1 MVTEVDDQEFAD
13 GSSTQMSGIHFNDDG
28 TKMFLL
34 YQGGSH
40 GDDHMYINQYNLS
53 TPYDISTGTYA
64 GDSARCY
71 LDYGDGTGSGT
82 NRIFDLEFSS
92 DGLKLFTVYGSANNV
107 GGADLDGIY
116 RFDLTSAYDISTC
129 SFAQTTTDLDSD
141 DLQDGS
147 LAGDRDG
154 DTDAKQQKR
163 NRSHGINFN
172 EDGTKVFISY
182 KGTEADTSAGRILEY
197 NLSTPYDVTT
207 LTLNTNAGIRI
218 GSGTNNYM
226 TMTFGLNGKRI
237 FMVDHNADYT
247 VTQITIGSSFDL
259 SSSSTTDG
267 TVNLNTLT
275 SSNVSQPRGIAFSA
289 SGLKMFITV
298 DSSGGRSSEDVFEYD
313 LACPFN
319 IISGSCPSITENS
332 DRTGIAE
339 AQIMIAKRTI
349 DHSTKSALHRLEWIR
364 RNKDNQ
370 NLTNLDNFN
379 TAIISDNP
387 MLNYWVKKFPDKL
400 VAVNEAV
407 EGGRSI
413 TIGREYKKGNKNSN
427 NLDNFNTAIK
437 SDNPLLN
444 SWLNKLPEKIYSQVS
459 LGEKKT
465 IKTKNKN
472 WSYWSHGD
480 ISFGRKGDTATS
492 KPKEIR
498 VSGLMFGADKK
509 INNNKFVGAAIRFGK
524 GEIENI
530 SPGGIELDTESLTLN
545 LYSTLSIYNNSN
557 LNALFG
563 VSLLRI
569 DQLLSN
575 EITGER
581 NGKQVFTAFNLE
593 SKDSYGNFN
602 IRPTGKFEFGVTQ
615 FSEYTDFGTSSTNS
629 QDTYDSLTFK
639 TGNIAAGFKFDN
651 FIDIN
656 DGKLNRNGSL
666 EYIQDL
672 TSNID
677 YNFKNNSDNVSVT
690 KTAETHSINNIK
702 GNLGFEIL
710 YESGYTF
717 ALNYERFQGLDYSS
731 HQDSIFFKFGHI
743 REEDSEFA
751 FNYKPLQNNQM
762 ELSYV
767 KDVNGFDI
775 TFGSNYTL
783 MSAIPDYGAR
793 LEISNKF

>member
-1 MVTEVDDQEFAD
+1 MRLLIILFLLLNLTVAKAAD
-13 GSSTQMSGIHFNDDG
+13 VLPTYVRSATAIDGGGQPIGIELNPDG
-28 TKMFLL
+28 TKVFFARFASGASL
-34 YQGGSH
+34 YQYTLTTPFDISTIDTSTEVTLNLNAGSDDLDSTDVEGFTFN
-40 GDDHMYINQYNLS
+40 GDGTKVYAIDYKGNMNVHTLS
-53 TPYDISTGTYA
+53 TPYDFSDFTQDADDGHDWNTY
-64 GDSARCY
+64 
-71 LDYGDGTGSGT
+71 LTPGDG
-82 NRIFDLEFSS
+82 NIRPHDI
-92 DGLKLFTVYGSANNV
+92 
-107 GGADLDGIY
+107 
-116 RFDLTSAYDISTC
+116 RFNS
-129 SFAQTTTDLDSD
+129 
-141 DLQDGS
+141 
-147 LAGDRDG
+147 
-154 DTDAKQQKR
+154 
-163 NRSHGINFN
+163 
-172 EDGTKVFISY
+172 DGTKMYLHEATHTHDPVAIVEYHLATPYLPGSATKTEEFDVDPQVSAVVQDFDFDDDGTRMYVVTSSGSNGNHNLAVY
-182 KGTEADTSAGRILEY
+182 K
-197 NLSTPYDVTT
+197 LSTGFDVTT
-207 LTLNTNAGIRI
+207 ATHVGTMSNFFNADRTEGGTPAGIHFAKD
-218 GSGTNNYM
+218 GMKFYQVT
-226 TMTFGLNGKRI
+226 
-237 FMVDHNADYT
+237 YT
-247 VTQITIGSSFDL
+247 
-259 SSSSTTDG
+259 
-267 TVNLNTLT
+267 
-275 SSNVSQPRGIAFSA
+275 SNEIH
-289 SGLKMFITV
+289 
-298 DSSGGRSSEDVFEYD
+298 EYD
-313 LACPFN
+313 L
-319 IISGSCPSITENS
+319 SCPYGIVICEADSISNV
-332 DRTGIAE
+332 G
-339 AQIMIAKRTI
+339 AQVEFAKHVIQQNT
-349 DHSTKSALHRLEWIR
+349 STVFKRFEWLR
-364 RNKDNQ
+364 RNEGKNYLNSNNI
-370 NLTNLDNFN
+370 NLNIYNPVLSSLKKQLKSSFSDS
-379 TAIISDNP
+379 AIISIGFNE
-387 MLNYWVKKFPDKL
+387 KK
-400 VAVNEAV
+400 
-407 EGGRSI
+407 
-413 TIGREYKKGNKNSN
+413 
-427 NLDNFNTAIK
+427 
-437 SDNPLLN
+437 
-444 SWLNKLPEKIYSQVS
+444 YSQVS
-459 LGEKKT
+459 LVEKKN
-465 IKTKNKN
+465 KKSKNKN

-492 KPKEIR
+492 KPNEIR

-530 SPGGIELDTESLTLN
+530 SPNGIKLDNESLTLN
-545 LYSTLSIYNNSN
+545 LYSTLPINNNSN

-581 NGKQVFTAFNLE
+581 NGKQVFTAINMQ
-593 SKDSYGNFN
+593 SKDGYGDFN
-602 IRPTGKFEFGVTQ
+602 IRPTGTFEFGVTQ
-615 FSEYTDFGTSSTNS
+615 FSNYTDFGTSSTNS

-743 REEDSEFA
+743 REEESEFA

-783 MSAIPDYGAR
+783 MSEIPEYAAN
-793 LEISNKF
+793 LEVSNTF

>member
-1 MVTEVDDQEFAD
+1 MRLLIILFLLLNLTVAKAAD
-13 GSSTQMSGIHFNDDG
+13 VLPTYVRSATAIDGGGQPIGIELNPDG
-28 TKMFLL
+28 TKVFFARFASGASL
-34 YQGGSH
+34 YQYTLTTPFDISTIDTSTEVTLNLNAGSDDLDSTDVEGFTFN
-40 GDDHMYINQYNLS
+40 GDGTKVYAIDYKGNMNVHTLS
-53 TPYDISTGTYA
+53 TPYDFSDFTQDADDGHDWNTY
-64 GDSARCY
+64 
-71 LDYGDGTGSGT
+71 LTPGDG
-82 NRIFDLEFSS
+82 NIRPHDI
-92 DGLKLFTVYGSANNV
+92 
-107 GGADLDGIY
+107 
-116 RFDLTSAYDISTC
+116 RFNS
-129 SFAQTTTDLDSD
+129 
-141 DLQDGS
+141 
-147 LAGDRDG
+147 
-154 DTDAKQQKR
+154 
-163 NRSHGINFN
+163 
-172 EDGTKVFISY
+172 DGTKMYLHEATHTHDPVAIVEYHLATPYLPGSATKTEEFDVDPQVSAVVQDFDFDDDGTRMYVVTSSGSNGNHNLAVY
-182 KGTEADTSAGRILEY
+182 K
-197 NLSTPYDVTT
+197 LSTGFDVTT
-207 LTLNTNAGIRI
+207 ATHVGTMSNFFNADRTEGGTPAGIHFAKD
-218 GSGTNNYM
+218 GMKFYQVT
-226 TMTFGLNGKRI
+226 
-237 FMVDHNADYT
+237 YT
-247 VTQITIGSSFDL
+247 
-259 SSSSTTDG
+259 
-267 TVNLNTLT
+267 
-275 SSNVSQPRGIAFSA
+275 SNEIH
-289 SGLKMFITV
+289 
-298 DSSGGRSSEDVFEYD
+298 EYD
-313 LACPFN
+313 L
-319 IISGSCPSITENS
+319 SCPYGIVICEADSISNV
-332 DRTGIAE
+332 G
-339 AQIMIAKRTI
+339 AQVEFAKHVIQQNT
-349 DHSTKSALHRLEWIR
+349 STVFKRFEWLR
-364 RNKDNQ
+364 RNEGKNYLNSNNI
-370 NLTNLDNFN
+370 NLNIYNPVLSSLKKQLKSSFSDS
-379 TAIISDNP
+379 AIISIGFNE
-387 MLNYWVKKFPDKL
+387 KK
-400 VAVNEAV
+400 
-407 EGGRSI
+407 
-413 TIGREYKKGNKNSN
+413 
-427 NLDNFNTAIK
+427 
-437 SDNPLLN
+437 
-444 SWLNKLPEKIYSQVS
+444 YSQVS
-459 LGEKKT
+459 LVEKKN
-465 IKTKNKN
+465 KKSKNKN

-492 KPKEIR
+492 KPNEIR

-530 SPGGIELDTESLTLN
+530 SPNGIKLDNESLTLN
-545 LYSTLSIYNNSN
+545 LYSTLPINNNSN

-581 NGKQVFTAFNLE
+581 NGKQVFTAINMQ
-593 SKDSYGNFN
+593 SKDGYGDFN
-602 IRPTGKFEFGVTQ
+602 IRPTGTFEFGVTQ
-615 FSEYTDFGTSSTNS
+615 FSNYTDFGTSSTNS

-743 REEDSEFA
+743 REEESEFA

-783 MSAIPDYGAR
+783 MSAIPDYGASI
-793 LEISNKF
+793 EVSSTF

>member
-1 MVTEVDDQEFAD
+1 MRLLIILFLLLNLTVSKAAD
-13 GSSTQMSGIHFNDDG
+13 VLPTYVRSATAIDGGGQPIGVELNPDG
-28 TKMFLL
+28 TKVFFARYASGASL
-34 YQGGSH
+34 YQYTLTTPFDISSIDTSTEVTLNLNAGSDDLTAQRLEGFTFN
-40 GDDHMYINQYNLS
+40 GDGTKVFAIDFSGSMNVHTLS
-53 TPYDISTGTYA
+53 TPYDFSDFTQDADDGRTWTTYL
-64 GDSARCY
+64 SP
-71 LDYGDGTGSGT
+71 GDG
-82 NRIFDLEFSS
+82 NIRPHDI
-92 DGLKLFTVYGSANNV
+92 
-107 GGADLDGIY
+107 
-116 RFDLTSAYDISTC
+116 RFNS
-129 SFAQTTTDLDSD
+129 
-141 DLQDGS
+141 
-147 LAGDRDG
+147 
-154 DTDAKQQKR
+154 
-163 NRSHGINFN
+163 
-172 EDGTKVFISY
+172 DGTKMYLFEAVASANPVAIVEYHLSTPYLPNSATLGNEFDIQNYISTVVQDIDFDDDGTRMYSVESSGSNGNHNLNVY
-182 KGTEADTSAGRILEY
+182 KLSTGFDVSTATYVGTMANFFNADRTEGGTPAGIHFAKDGMKFYQVTYTSNEIHEY
-197 NLSTPYDVTT
+197 NLSCPYGIVICEADSISNVGAQVEFAKHVIQQ
-207 LTLNTNAGIRI
+207 NTSTVFKRFEWLRRNE
-218 GSGTNNYM
+218 
-226 TMTFGLNGKRI
+226 GK
-237 FMVDHNADYT
+237 N
-247 VTQITIGSSFDL
+247 
-259 SSSSTTDG
+259 
-267 TVNLNTLT
+267 NLN
-275 SSNVSQPRGIAFSA
+275 
-289 SGLKMFITV
+289 
-298 DSSGGRSSEDVFEYD
+298 
-313 LACPFN
+313 
-319 IISGSCPSITENS
+319 
-332 DRTGIAE
+332 
-339 AQIMIAKRTI
+339 
-349 DHSTKSALHRLEWIR
+349 
-364 RNKDNQ
+364 
-370 NLTNLDNFN
+370 NLTASIKLDN
-379 TAIISDNP
+379 P
-387 MLNYWVKKFPDKL
+387 LLNYWIKKLPTKI
-400 VAVNEAV
+400 VSVNGAV
-407 EGGRSI
+407 ENGRSI
-413 TIGREYKKGNKNSN
+413 TIGHENKNSN
-427 NLDNFNTAIK
+427 NLDNFTTAIK

-444 SWLNKLPEKIYSQVS
+444 SWMNKLLEKITARRAFLKEKSS
-459 LGEKKT
+459 KDKKT

-509 INNNKFVGAAIRFGK
+509 INNNEFVGAAIRFGK

-656 DGKLNRNGSL
+656 DGRLSRNGSL
-666 EYIQDL
+666 EYIRDL

-677 YNFKNNSDNVSVT
+677 YNFKNSSDNVSVT
-690 KTAETHSINNIK
+690 KTAETHSIHNIK

-743 REEDSEFA
+743 REEESEFA

-762 ELSYV
+762 ELSYI
-767 KDVNGFDI
+767 KDVNSFDVKVS
-775 TFGSNYTL
+775 SNYS
-783 MSAIPDYGAR
+783 MVSQIPDYGANI
-793 LEISNKF
+793 EVSSTF

>member
-1 MVTEVDDQEFAD
+1 MRLLIILFLLLNLTVSKAAD
-13 GSSTQMSGIHFNDDG
+13 VLPTYVRSATAIDGGGQPIGIELNPDG
-28 TKMFLL
+28 TKVFFARFASGASL
-34 YQGGSH
+34 YQYTLTTPFDISTIDTSTEVTLNLNAGSDDLDSTDVEGFTFN
-40 GDDHMYINQYNLS
+40 GDGTKVYAIDYKGNMNVHTLS
-53 TPYDISTGTYA
+53 TPYDFSDFTQDADDGHDWNTY
-64 GDSARCY
+64 
-71 LDYGDGTGSGT
+71 LTPGDG
-82 NRIFDLEFSS
+82 NIRPHDI
-92 DGLKLFTVYGSANNV
+92 
-107 GGADLDGIY
+107 
-116 RFDLTSAYDISTC
+116 RFNS
-129 SFAQTTTDLDSD
+129 
-141 DLQDGS
+141 
-147 LAGDRDG
+147 
-154 DTDAKQQKR
+154 
-163 NRSHGINFN
+163 
-172 EDGTKVFISY
+172 DGTKMYLHEATHTHDPVAIVEYHLATPYLPGSATKTEEFDVDPQVSAVVQDFDFDDDGTRMYVVTSSGSNGNHNLAVY
-182 KGTEADTSAGRILEY
+182 K
-197 NLSTPYDVTT
+197 LSTGFDVTT
-207 LTLNTNAGIRI
+207 ATHVGTMSNFFNADRTEGGTPAGIHFAKD
-218 GSGTNNYM
+218 GMKFYQVT
-226 TMTFGLNGKRI
+226 
-237 FMVDHNADYT
+237 YT
-247 VTQITIGSSFDL
+247 
-259 SSSSTTDG
+259 
-267 TVNLNTLT
+267 
-275 SSNVSQPRGIAFSA
+275 SNEIH
-289 SGLKMFITV
+289 
-298 DSSGGRSSEDVFEYD
+298 EYD
-313 LACPFN
+313 L
-319 IISGSCPSITENS
+319 SCPYGIVICEADSISNV
-332 DRTGIAE
+332 G
-339 AQIMIAKRTI
+339 AQVEFAKHVIQQNT
-349 DHSTKSALHRLEWIR
+349 STVFKRFEWLR
-364 RNKDNQ
+364 RNEGKN
-370 NLTNLDNFN
+370 NLNNFN
-379 TAIISDNP
+379 TAIQFYNP
-387 MLNYWVKKFPDKL
+387 LLNYWVKKFPDKL

-530 SPGGIELDTESLTLN
+530 SPNGIKLDNESLTLN
-545 LYSTLSIYNNSN
+545 LYSTLPINNNSN

-581 NGKQVFTAFNLE
+581 NGKQVFTAINMQ
-593 SKDSYGNFN
+593 SKDGYGDFN
-602 IRPTGKFEFGVTQ
+602 IRPTGTFEFGVTQ
-615 FSEYTDFGTSSTNS
+615 FSNYTDFGTSSTNS

-690 KTAETHSINNIK
+690 KTVETHSIHNIK

-775 TFGSNYTL
+775 KIISNYSL
-783 MSAIPDYGAR
+783 MKQIPDYGANI
-793 LEISNKF
+793 EVSNTF

>member
-1 MVTEVDDQEFAD
+1 MRLLIIFILFLTLNIAKAEVVSPTYVQTVA
-13 GSSTQMSGIHFNDDG
+13 SNVSMPSGIALSPDG
-28 TKMFLL
+28 TKIFMTSYANANLTQYSL
-34 YQGGSH
+34 TTAHDITTLDTSTSVTLNLGAGSDALGTAENKVQGFSFNNDGTKVFAIDQDGKLNAH
-40 GDDHMYINQYNLS
+40 TLS
-53 TPYDISTGTYA
+53 TPYDISNATQDADDGLVWDNNSTIYSTHGEDLEPHDITFNNDGTKMYLFDFWGYEVVVEYHLSTPFLTSSASLGNVLDLNDVNVKFLQDLRFDDDGTRMYLIDSGTGHGAWNFYVYKLSTGFDVSTATYVGKLA
-64 GDSARCY
+64 NFFDASGGQGTPLGMHFSEDGMKLYQVTYRGDSA
-71 LDYGDGTGSGT
+71 
-82 NRIFDLEFSS
+82 NKI
-92 DGLKLFTVYGSANNV
+92 
-107 GGADLDGIY
+107 
-116 RFDLTSAYDISTC
+116 
-129 SFAQTTTDLDSD
+129 
-141 DLQDGS
+141 
-147 LAGDRDG
+147 
-154 DTDAKQQKR
+154 
-163 NRSHGINFN
+163 H
-172 EDGTKVFISY
+172 
-182 KGTEADTSAGRILEY
+182 EY
-197 NLSTPYDVTT
+197 NLSCPYGIVICEADSISNVGAQVEFAKHVIQQ
-207 LTLNTNAGIRI
+207 NTSTVFKRFEWLRRNE
-218 GSGTNNYM
+218 
-226 TMTFGLNGKRI
+226 GK
-237 FMVDHNADYT
+237 N
-247 VTQITIGSSFDL
+247 
-259 SSSSTTDG
+259 
-267 TVNLNTLT
+267 NLN
-275 SSNVSQPRGIAFSA
+275 
-289 SGLKMFITV
+289 
-298 DSSGGRSSEDVFEYD
+298 
-313 LACPFN
+313 
-319 IISGSCPSITENS
+319 
-332 DRTGIAE
+332 
-339 AQIMIAKRTI
+339 
-349 DHSTKSALHRLEWIR
+349 
-364 RNKDNQ
+364 
-370 NLTNLDNFN
+370 NLTASIKLDN
-379 TAIISDNP
+379 P
-387 MLNYWVKKFPDKL
+387 LLNYWIKKLPTKI
-400 VAVNEAV
+400 VSVNDAV
-407 EGGRSI
+407 ENGRSI
-413 TIGREYKKGNKNSN
+413 TIGHENKNSN
-427 NLDNFNTAIK
+427 NLDNFTTVIK

-444 SWLNKLPEKIYSQVS
+444 SWMNKLPEKITARRAFLKEKSS
-459 LGEKKT
+459 KDKKT

-530 SPGGIELDTESLTLN
+530 SPNGIELDTESLTLN
-545 LYSTLSIYNNSN
+545 LYSTLPVNNNSN
-557 LNALFG
+557 LNALVG

-656 DGKLNRNGSL
+656 DGRLSRNGSL
-666 EYIQDL
+666 EYIRDL

-690 KTAETHSINNIK
+690 KTAETHSIHNIK

-731 HQDSIFFKFGHI
+731 HQDSIFFKFSHI

-762 ELSYV
+762 ELSYA
-767 KDVNGFDI
+767 KDVNGFDVKVS
-775 TFGSNYTL
+775 SNYS
-783 MSAIPDYGAR
+783 MVSQIPDYGANIELLR
-793 LEISNKF
+793 TF

>member
-1 MVTEVDDQEFAD
+1 MRLLIILFLLLNLTVSKAAD
-13 GSSTQMSGIHFNDDG
+13 VLPTYVRSATAIDGGGQPIGIELNPDG
-28 TKMFLL
+28 TKVFFARFASGASL
-34 YQGGSH
+34 YQYTLTTPFDISTIDTSTEVTLNLNAGSDDLDSTDVEGFTFN
-40 GDDHMYINQYNLS
+40 GDGTKVYAIDYKGNMNVHTLS
-53 TPYDISTGTYA
+53 TPYDFSDFTQDADDGHDWNTY
-64 GDSARCY
+64 
-71 LDYGDGTGSGT
+71 LTPGDG
-82 NRIFDLEFSS
+82 NIRPHDI
-92 DGLKLFTVYGSANNV
+92 
-107 GGADLDGIY
+107 
-116 RFDLTSAYDISTC
+116 RFNS
-129 SFAQTTTDLDSD
+129 
-141 DLQDGS
+141 
-147 LAGDRDG
+147 
-154 DTDAKQQKR
+154 
-163 NRSHGINFN
+163 
-172 EDGTKVFISY
+172 DGTKMYLHEATHTHDPVAIVEYHLATPYLPGSATKTEEFDVDPQVSAVVQDFDFDDDGTRMYVVTSSGSNGNHNLAVY
-182 KGTEADTSAGRILEY
+182 K
-197 NLSTPYDVTT
+197 LSTGFDVTT
-207 LTLNTNAGIRI
+207 ATHV
-218 GSGTNNYM
+218 GTMSN
-226 TMTFGLNGKRI
+226 F
-237 FMVDHNADYT
+237 FNADRTEGGTPAGMHFAKDGMKFYQVTYT
-247 VTQITIGSSFDL
+247 
-259 SSSSTTDG
+259 
-267 TVNLNTLT
+267 
-275 SSNVSQPRGIAFSA
+275 SNEIH
-289 SGLKMFITV
+289 
-298 DSSGGRSSEDVFEYD
+298 EYD
-313 LACPFN
+313 L
-319 IISGSCPSITENS
+319 SCPYGIVICEADSISNV
-332 DRTGIAE
+332 G
-339 AQIMIAKRTI
+339 AQVEFAKHVIQQNT
-349 DHSTKSALHRLEWIR
+349 STVFKRFEWLR
-364 RNKDNQ
+364 RNEGKN
-370 NLTNLDNFN
+370 NLNNFN
-379 TAIISDNP
+379 TAIQFYNP
-387 MLNYWVKKFPDKL
+387 LLNYWVKKHPDKL

-413 TIGREYKKGNKNSN
+413 TIGREYKKRNKNSN

-444 SWLNKLPEKIYSQVS
+444 SWMNKLPEKIYSQVS

-509 INNNKFVGAAIRFGK
+509 INNNKFFGAAIRFGK

-639 TGNIAAGFKFDN
+639 TGNISTGFKFDN

-656 DGKLNRNGSL
+656 DGRLSRNGSL
-666 EYIQDL
+666 EYIRDL

-743 REEDSEFA
+743 REEESEFA

-762 ELSYV
+762 ELGYV
-767 KDVNGFDI
+767 KDVNGFDVKVS
-775 TFGSNYTL
+775 SNYSL
-783 MSAIPDYGAR
+783 MSEIPDYAAN
-793 LEISNKF
+793 LEISNTF